1 MLKKFFAT
9 ILLAAIIFLGSQT
22 PSAQANNIYIGTSGE
37 GSDYYAMT
45 ETFGRFGKTNLTYSA
60 TFMVITNTGKIDF
73 LPYTISEGENNSVFC
88 TDDLGNK
95 VEVSQA
101 ETPMVWGLYLYL
113 KKFYSDS

>member
-9 ILLAAIIFLGSQT
+9 ILLAAIIFLGSQNH
-22 PSAQANNIYIGTSGE
+22 SAQANNIYIGTSGE

-45 ETFGRFGKTNLTYSA
+45 ETFGRFERENLIYSA
-60 TFMVITNTGKIDF
+60 SLTVITKTGKIDF

-95 VEVSQA
+95 VEVSQS

-113 KKFYSDS
+113 KKFYGDS